1 MYFTMSVAK
10 IASNRTEV
18 KVLLIMN
25 KINAI
30 STELIYGRPCENF
43 LSLSTF
49 SCIIILL
56 RNVNFFLFIP
66 AEVLIHI

>member
-1 MYFTMSVAK
+1 MSVAQ

-30 STELIYGRPCENF
+30 STELIYGRPYENF
-43 LSLSTF
+43 VSLSSF

-56 RNVNFFLFIP
+56 RNVNFFLFITP
-66 AEVLIHI
+66 EVLYRI